1 MNRNSSAEL
10 DMSDLCTEHY
20 EPQLRVFLTT
30 EEQTGSSALSIINLH
45 SLDVAISS
53 ARFILLPKTVLR
65 IENFVMD
72 IILATKKKLEEVHIR
87 RESTVGINAPV
98 GMTGSYLDADY
109 DIGENRDDGKLY
121 YDRRD
126 HRAGMNKYTARKDSL
141 SESLNDDLSAPQP
154 NLMSPLGGV
163 PSVPR
168 SASQRAPESVLRQP
182 TTIAE
187 SNEDE
192 DELSSGDANESLPAV
207 EAEQI
212 SCSIQWSVRV
222 DLPSL
227 QLWLISSDRKVDAM
241 GLLLSSHLSAACHL
255 FGGDQDVK
263 GDQKLVTAFGDL
275 KNVELLINSP
285 YESDSFTDTKNAKG
299 TQAPWSIVD
308 SFDANLTFI
317 SQRFSN
323 DHGSSVSN
331 RVTKEEGATLAT
343 SAVIVPSPALVGKTS
358 SPVGKVTRHKQ
369 PANIRQWLSIESS
382 VKVNQIMS
390 RVSYRDLP
398 LLLTIGSGVI
408 NVVAVEQKVRKG
420 FEARYKAL
428 IDDFDW
434 RSVDRD
440 ELGDSFRYNRDLDSS
455 DDDSS
460 EESKYPPIINASLH
474 MNGVQLRLINNIVD
488 QESPVVGLSVGAV
501 DVALRSDANVKMEIS
516 CGCTIEAWYH
526 NLRLVTS
533 EPLMEPWTVNVLMS
547 QAHRKSFVQDEPED
561 STQELMPW
569 EISVS
574 SKEYLLFNLTDAF
587 FANLM
592 AANRAWQ
599 WVVNEGGDPRE
610 MTEYSA
616 YWIRNN
622 TGLNLRYWG
631 QSCRPSSLSPGGEEP
646 LQFVEIE
653 LLERESS
660 QSKQYQYQQLERELY
675 IAVDEDVSG
684 DSSTE
689 KRTWQTETAIPVDQV
704 DSRMYALVD
713 LDADISTAKLRRCE
727 CVIDVLVERGCK
739 VFVVRSTLQ
748 LENNTASDLEVE
760 FVPPQRRSGTSP
772 LARSTSAGRGH
783 IIPSWKTLVK
793 ASSIVPVPVHLVSS
807 GEGYMMARPP
817 EIKIVDMR
825 MNNLP
830 KSYAKERIY
839 LPLFDRGGST
849 NEKVPTAATAVT
861 DDSAIAQ
868 CTIKFHR
875 FYSDRPVRPFIM
887 SACLSSSKG
896 ALYHRTVSFHPP
908 LIIHNLTAGILEFCL
923 STPNDWVPATEG
935 AQTTSASV
943 NLGWENSQQR
953 LRERGSINIADSL
966 IWHLS
971 DWETPVELQVR
982 MKGYEWSEPFLVSR
996 GKMGELARIKMKDLV
1011 SDAYLYITA
1020 ETQLSAGNCREIM
1033 LFVPYWIVN
1042 LTGLQLEYE
1051 FDDERTGPDHL
1062 TMYVFR
1068 RRGHSVDILTFLFA
1082 TGFSPVKN
1090 VLIEMNS

>member
-1 MNRNSSAEL
+1 MHRDSSAEL
-10 DMSDLCTEHY
+10 DMSDLGTEHY
-20 EPQLRVFLTT
+20 EPQLRVLLKT
-30 EEQTGSSALSIINLH
+30 EEQAGSSPLSIIDLR
-45 SLDVAISS
+45 SVDIVISS
-53 ARFILLPKTVLR
+53 VRFILLPKTLLR
-65 IENFVMD
+65 IENFVLD
-72 IILATKKKLEEVHIR
+72 IVLATKKKLEEVHVR
-87 RESTVGINAPV
+87 RESTVGINAPP
-98 GMTGSYLDADY
+98 GMSGSYLDAEY
-109 DIGENRDDGKLY
+109 DMGENRDDGRLY
-121 YDRRD
+121 YDRREP
-126 HRAGMNKYTARKDSL
+126 RAGVMRYARKDSL
-141 SESLNDDLSAPQP
+141 PESLNEDLSASQP

-168 SASQRAPESVLRQP
+168 SVSQRAPESVLRQP

-192 DELSSGDANESLPAV
+192 EEQPSREAAVPLSVV
-207 EAEQI
+207 EADTF
-212 SCSIQWSVRV
+212 SSSIQWAIRV
-222 DLPSL
+222 ELPTL

-241 GLLLSSHLSAACHL
+241 GLLLSSQLSAGCHL
-255 FGGDQDVK
+255 FGDFQDVK
-263 GDQKLVTAFGDL
+263 DDQKLITAFGDL
-275 KNVELLINSP
+275 KNVELLISSP
-285 YESDSFTDTKNAKG
+285 YGNDSFTDAKNAKG
-299 TQAPWSIVD
+299 THTPWSIVD

-317 SQRFSN
+317 SQRLSH
-323 DHGSSVSN
+323 DPVSTVGGHPTSEEHG
-331 RVTKEEGATLAT
+331 TQAT

-358 SPVGKVTRHKQ
+358 SPVENATNPTTERKQ
-369 PANIRQWLSIESS
+369 WVLIESS
-382 VKVNQIMS
+382 VKVNQIIS

-398 LLLTIGSGVI
+398 LLLTIGSGVT
-408 NVVAVEQKVRKG
+408 NVVTVEQKVRKS
-420 FEARYKAL
+420 FETRYKAL
-428 IDDFDW
+428 VDDFDW

-455 DDDSS
+455 DEDSS
-460 EESKYPPIINASLH
+460 EVSKYPQVINASLH

-501 DVALRSDANVKMEIS
+501 DVTLRSDANVKMEVS
-516 CGCTIEAWYH
+516 CGCTLEAWYH

-533 EPLMEPWTVNVLMS
+533 EPLMEPWTVKLLIS
-547 QAHRKSFVQDEPED
+547 QAHRKSAVQDEPED
-561 STQELMPW
+561 TTDESMPW
-569 EISVS
+569 EVSLS
-574 SKEYLLFNLTDAF
+574 SKDYLQLNLTDAF

-631 QSCRPSSLSPGGEEP
+631 QSCRPSSLSPGAEEP

-653 LLERESS
+653 LFERENN
-660 QSKQYQYQQLERELY
+660 QSKQYQYQQFERELY

-684 DSSTE
+684 DSSSE
-689 KRTWQTETAIPVDQV
+689 KRTWQTETSIPVDQV

-713 LDADISTAKLRRCE
+713 LNADISTAKLRRCE

-748 LENNTASDLEVE
+748 LENNTASDLEIE

-772 LARSTSAGRGH
+772 LARSNSIGRGH

-807 GEGYMMARPP
+807 GEGFMMARPP
-817 EIKIVDMR
+817 EIKTADTR
-825 MNNLP
+825 LTSLP

-839 LPLFDRGGST
+839 LPLFDRGGSA
-849 NEKVPTAATAVT
+849 NEKIPTAPIGAT
-861 DDSAIAQ
+861 DDSALAQ

-887 SACLSSSKG
+887 SACLSSSQG

-908 LIIHNLTAGILEFCL
+908 LIVHNLTAGILEFCL

-935 AQTTSASV
+935 SQTTSASV

-982 MKGYEWSEPFLVSR
+982 MKGYEWSEPFLVGG
-996 GKMGELARIKMKDLV
+996 GKMGELSRIKMKDLV
-1011 SDAYLYITA
+1011 SDAFLYITA

-1062 TMYVFR
+1062 TMYVF
-1068 RRGHSVDILTFLFA
+1068 V
-1082 TGFSPVKN
+1082 
-1090 VLIEMNS
+1090 